1 MTSTPVFN
9 IAFQMVAAFV
19 IFVTGFVALFAS
31 VLVCVGTAW
40 ILLLCAKRL
49 AVLLGR
55 SQTDYVRVDSTA
67 ELRNETA
74 EFGSRSAPER
84 VRATVRG
91 CLESTLRSMLPG
103 GVTSFKG

>member
-31 VLVCVGTAW
+31 LLVCVGTAW

-49 AVLLGR
+49 EVLLER
-55 SQTDYVRVDSTA
+55 SETCQVPVVSADESKNEMTEFDS
-67 ELRNETA
+67 R
-74 EFGSRSAPER
+74 FAPER

-91 CLESTLRSMLPG
+91 YLETTYRRMLAG

>member
-9 IAFQMVAAFV
+9 VAIQMVAAFV

-31 VLVCVGTAW
+31 VLACVGTAW

-49 AVLLGR
+49 AVLLER
-55 SQTDYVRVDSTA
+55 SETGWVPVVSA
-67 ELRNETA
+67 NESKNETT
-74 EFGSRSAPER
+74 EFDSRFAPDR

-91 CLESTLRSMLPG
+91 YLETTYRRMLAG
-103 GVTSFKG
+103 GVTSLKG

>member
-19 IFVTGFVALFAS
+19 IFVTGIVALFAS
-31 VLVCVGTAW
+31 VLVCVATVW
-40 ILLLCAKRL
+40 ILFLCVKRL
-49 AVLLGR
+49 AVLLER
-55 SQTDYVRVDSTA
+55 SQAGRVSVLSSDESTDGTT
-67 ELRNETA
+67 EIGTH
-74 EFGSRSAPER
+74 FAPER

-91 CLESTLRSMLPG
+91 YLETTYRRMLAG